1 MDHFERNF
9 WDLPDVAASQYG
21 PGAVCYT
28 WPFGAVVGAF
38 SSKDIMDHLLGTPL
52 PAPKRQCVRPASG
65 LSWSQPT
72 PLYSNYFSPFVDKSS
87 DWDAAPS
94 LTWTSPPLEVSQ
106 EFKISPSPA
115 PSVNQELKISPS
127 PAPSVSQELK
137 ICPSPAPSVSQE
149 LKICPSPA
157 PSVSQELKIC
167 PSPAPSV
174 SQELKISPSPA
185 PSVSQEFKSALGPI
199 TVTFLAPQVTSSPTG
214 PSPSTRRR
222 KNAHCHLCDKRFE
235 NRYKL
240 KMHLN
245 THTGD
250 RPFTCDV
257 CGKGFMRRTTL
268 NGHRTIHDASQFS
281 CPTCNRSFKRSSE
294 RLIHILLKVCLRKQR
309 ILRRTV
315 SGWLCDVCDE
325 SVPVP
330 EEHQCPV
337 KGRRRQCPVCGMD
350 FGGQRDH
357 KMLSHVRQ
365 EHPEFLVSL

>member
-21 PGAVCYT
+21 PGAVCYA

-72 PLYSNYFSPFVDKSS
+72 PLYSSYFSPFVDKSS
-87 DWDAAPS
+87 DWDTAPS
-94 LTWTSPPLEVSQ
+94 LTWTSPSLEVSQ

-115 PSVNQELKISPS
+115 PSVSQELKISPS

-137 ICPSPAPSVSQE
+137 ISPSPAPSVSQE
-149 LKICPSPA
+149 LKISPSPA
-157 PSVSQELKIC
+157 PSVSQELKIS

-185 PSVSQEFKSALGPI
+185 PSVSQEFKSAFGPI

-294 RLIHILLKVCLRKQR
+294 RLIHILLKSVA
-309 ILRRTV
+309 
-315 SGWLCDVCDE
+315 GFCDVCDE

-330 EEHQCPV
+330 EVHQCPV

-365 EHPEFLVSL
+365 EHPEFLASL